1 MDSPYF
7 FVMMLKNMSSKNNG
21 VEIANLTSGAKFI
34 SVQNDLPLS
43 TVSVWFRAGSRR
55 DPAGKEGL
63 AHFFEHLLITKT
75 QKYPDRQQLLRA
87 VAREGMR
94 YNATT
99 ARDGVWYYYEQPT
112 EKTDKALDFLI
123 EGLNS
128 SFFLKE
134 DVEREK
140 GTILDELSRRDSN
153 PASFLNHFS
162 HTALWPSAS
171 LGRSNL
177 GTAESLK
184 RITFDDLQ
192 SFYKDHYNSDNVVFV
207 VVGKHNAR
215 EAKDVIERNYGRR
228 SQGSPRQLPER
239 LGLPETVKVDHRP
252 MNQVLTA
259 INFRT
264 TAEKNH
270 GDAVALDLA
279 ASYYIAN
286 TWVSQLI
293 KKMRLESDL
302 TYWVNGNSITYSDTG
317 FVTFVFSTA
326 PEKYNA
332 ALRVVLQE
340 IDRLKSG
347 DISKEDF
354 EGSKAIARASFLR
367 NSLNPRDVLEW
378 YGWQGLVGER
388 IYSLEEYLTDM
399 TALTPGDIQQVTQK
413 YFIKE
418 NLAVALIGP
427 VKRENVVL
435 GWS

>member
-1 MDSPYF
+1 
-7 FVMMLKNMSSKNNG
+7 
-21 VEIANLTSGAKFI
+21 
-34 SVQNDLPLS
+34 
-43 TVSVWFRAGSRR
+43 
-55 DPAGKEGL
+55 
-63 AHFFEHLLITKT
+63 
-75 QKYPDRQQLLRA
+75 
-87 VAREGMR
+87 
-94 YNATT
+94 
-99 ARDGVWYYYEQPT
+99 
-112 EKTDKALDFLI
+112 
-123 EGLNS
+123 
-128 SFFLKE
+128 
-134 DVEREK
+134 
-140 GTILDELSRRDSN
+140 
-153 PASFLNHFS
+153 
-162 HTALWPSAS
+162 
-171 LGRSNL
+171 
-177 GTAESLK
+177 
-184 RITFDDLQ
+184 
-192 SFYKDHYNSDNVVFV
+192 
-207 VVGKHNAR
+207 
-215 EAKDVIERNYGRR
+215 
-228 SQGSPRQLPER
+228 
-239 LGLPETVKVDHRP
+239 